1 MSYMPLNPYE
11 RYELSGLT
19 EFEYIPE
26 EPDGY
31 DPEIEEIV
39 AELEEIFDDT
49 L

>member
-1 MSYMPLNPYE
+1 MNTPLNPHE
-11 RYELSGLT
+11 RYELSCLT
-19 EFEYIPE
+19 GFEYIPE
-26 EPDGY
+26 EPDDY